1 MKIAIA
7 SPVASTQK
15 PQYGTE
21 TVVKNLATELA
32 RRGHSVDLLIRPEPG
47 FDPDLEWA
55 KDSVRAIRLDAR
67 HKRTLARAIARYAQ
81 SHRPDIL
88 FSVAR
93 RDNLALCW
101 AKPHLPPA
109 TPVVISEHL
118 AISDSLRDYP
128 ALKRWHR
135 LGMMRRAYRAADAV
149 IGVSGGIASELQTLL
164 GLHHSVVRVMHN
176 PVISAQLLRLAD
188 EPIQHPWFQTGQPP
202 VILAIGRLDPHKDF
216 ENLLKAFA
224 QVLRSIQCKLVILGE
239 GWQRQELQEL
249 AHALK
254 ISDSIDMPGFVSNP
268 FPYIRQAKLFALSS
282 RMEGL
287 PTVLIEALGVGTP
300 VVATDCPHGPREI
313 LGNGSYG
320 RLVPVGDYTSL
331 AQAILETLTHP
342 LPSNE
347 LRQRGMD
354 FSSNRAT
361 TKYIELFTSLRMEPN
376 PAF

>member
-55 KDSVRAIRLDAR
+55 KDSVGAVRLDAR

-149 IGVSGGIASELQTLL
+149 VGVSKGIADELHQHLHIPRERTSVIYNPIVTDTLA
-164 GLHHSVVRVMHN
+164 RMAN
-176 PVISAQLLRLAD
+176 
-188 EPIQHPWFQTGQPP
+188 EPLDHPWFQAGQPP
-202 VILAIGRLDPHKDF
+202 VIVAVGRLDPHKDF
-216 ENLLKAFA
+216 PTLLRAFA
-224 QVLRSIQCKLVILGE
+224 QVRQTLSSRLVILGD
-239 GWQRQELQEL
+239 GLQRDQLEQLAEELR
-249 AHALK
+249 
-254 ISDSIDMPGFVSNP
+254 ISDDLEMPGFTNNP
-268 FPYIRQAKLFALSS
+268 FPYMRHAAVLALSS
-282 RMEGL
+282 RLEGFGN
-287 PTVLIEALGVGTP
+287 VLVEALACGTP

-313 LGNGSYG
+313 LKGG
-320 RLVPVGDYTSL
+320 RFGPLAPIGDHDAL
-331 AQAILETLTHP
+331 ARAIVSTITNP
-342 LPSNE
+342 LPAE
-347 LRQRGMD
+347 ALRDHACD
-354 FSSNRAT
+354 FSAKGTAARYNS
-361 TKYIELFTSLRMEPN
+361 LFEHLQN
-376 PAF
+376 A